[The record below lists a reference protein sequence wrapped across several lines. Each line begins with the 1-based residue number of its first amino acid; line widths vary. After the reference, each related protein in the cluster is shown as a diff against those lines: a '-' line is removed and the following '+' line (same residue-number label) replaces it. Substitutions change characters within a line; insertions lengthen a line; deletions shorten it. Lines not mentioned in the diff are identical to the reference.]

1 MRVGVSATL
10 YQHSAFDQTTAQME
24 TELDATVS
32 LVRELRTI
40 DIPMGSIFYQFGTQ
54 AELEAQRRTR

>member
-1 MRVGVSATL
+1 M

-54 AELEAQRRTR
+54 AELEAPRRTR